1 MFVYVFYVCFKL
13 FISNILCRSD
23 TRMSNALVSAEQL
36 AKILDEK
43 LEEKL
48 VPLNQTVMELREAVD
63 EVVKHSKFIDDRY
76 DELFRQIKTSNEE
89 SKALLLENKVLK
101 KTLQELEQKHTTL
114 LQEINEKNQYD
125 RRECL
130 EIRGI
135 PQPDD
140 GSSESTDQIVKDIGK
155 LVDVDITDQDISV
168 SHRLPQRKQMSYGK
182 MPRRNVGPPPII
194 VKFTRRTIKERL
206 YGARR
211 KLSESTTSD
220 LGYFEEN
227 KIYLA
232 ESLTEINRE
241 LFRACLSVKKEPKFN
256 YIWTYNGRIFL
267 RENRESSVIHIKS
280 KDDLDQLKT
289 NGYIDK

>member
-1 MFVYVFYVCFKL
+1 
-13 FISNILCRSD
+13 
-23 TRMSNALVSAEQL
+23 
-36 AKILDEK
+36 
-43 LEEKL
+43 
-48 VPLNQTVMELREAVD
+48 MELRKAVD
-63 EVVKHSKFIDDRY
+63 EVVKLSKFIDDRY
-76 DELFRQIKTSNEE
+76 DELLRQIKTSNEE

-114 LQEINEKNQYD
+114 LKEINEKNQYD
-125 RRECL
+125 RRECI

-168 SHRLPQRKQMSYGK
+168 SHRLPQRKQTSYGQ
-182 MPRRNVGPPPII
+182 MPRRNAGPPPII
-194 VKFTRRTIKERL
+194 VKFTRRNIKERL

-241 LFRACLSVKKEPKFN
+241 LFRAYLSVKKELKFN

-267 RENRESSVIHIKS
+267 RENRESSVIRIKS